1 MLVSFANNQTMVSAH
16 LNDAVITTDPLPVGD
31 ANNIDLVLTIHH
43 LLAMGGAAPDVSFVV
58 QESNDGA
65 EWLNTGVAIVSGAL
79 GPVKIV
85 GPLTS
90 VFIRLK
96 ITQGVNGGAA
106 PDWSSAAF
114 DIHGNLKHI

>member
-58 QESNDGA
+58 QESNDGV
-65 EWLNTGVAIVSGAL
+65 EWLNTGVAIVSAAL

-114 DIHGNLKHI
+114 DIHANLKHI